1 MKTHQR
7 AGLQATGSPPA
18 SGAKLKGGADNCPPV
33 PFRVHYADG
42 EIRTMCAVDPEAAR
56 KAADRVG
63 VSITKIKRDRSGEP
77 R

>member
-7 AGLQATGSPPA
+7 AELQAAT
-18 SGAKLKGGADNCPPV
+18 PPV

-42 EIRTMCAVDPEAAR
+42 DIRTVEAIDPEAAR
-56 KAADRVG
+56 KAAARVG
-63 VSITKIKRDRSGEP
+63 VPITKIKRDRAGEP